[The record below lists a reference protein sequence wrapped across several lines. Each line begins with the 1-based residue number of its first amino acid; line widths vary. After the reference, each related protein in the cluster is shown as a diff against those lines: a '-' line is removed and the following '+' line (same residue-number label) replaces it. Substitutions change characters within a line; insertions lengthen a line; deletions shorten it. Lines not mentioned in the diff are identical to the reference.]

1 MERFL
6 FLFLNHPAPG
16 AQLWVL
22 PHLCLWATHISLLPR
37 LPWSTQVCPGKGRVW
52 RWHNCLGRRCPG
64 GDSCVRKPAAT
75 CARAPALVGA
85 FPSAWQQVW
94 RQAREGQPWWGL
106 FLAPGWGR
114 GRCVER
120 EAAMVAPPPAC
131 HSTVEPCFYGSLGF
145 LHKHSWLWTSP
156 SHPIRLSPHS
166 QQQSSPQFA
175 LQSPGSSS
183 QPPCMVDTHPS
194 LGHTGLWHGPSV

>member
-1 MERFL
+1 MCTSPQSPQLLELDRFQFGEHSLSIQIFHRCRVYQTDHGDLICGLCSFMERFL

-106 FLAPGWGR
+106 FLAPGGR
-114 GRCVER
+114 HEK
-120 EAAMVAPPPAC
+120 A
-131 HSTVEPCFYGSLGF
+131 
-145 LHKHSWLWTSP
+145 
-156 SHPIRLSPHS
+156 
-166 QQQSSPQFA
+166 
-175 LQSPGSSS
+175 SPGGGFS
-183 QPPCMVDTHPS
+183 
-194 LGHTGLWHGPSV
+194 